1 MGFDLGSL
9 LDERG
14 EEGYE
19 LHRRHMNPQLPRVLH
34 TIGFDTAY
42 VRAEGAY
49 LYDRDGDDY
58 LDFLSG
64 LRRVRHRAATTRSSA
79 RPCTTC
85 STRELPDLAQIRH
98 ARRWPGCWPSG

>member
-1 MGFDLGSL
+1 MGFDVGSL

-19 LHRRHMNPQLPRVLH
+19 LHRRHMNPQIPRVLH

-49 LYDRDGDDY
+49 LYDRSGRRY

-64 LRRVRHRAATTRSSA
+64 FGVFGIGRNNATVRAALHEVLD
-79 RPCTTC
+79 
-85 STRELPDLAQIRH
+85 RELPDMC
-98 ARRWPGCWPSG
+98 RWTRPSWLDCWRSG